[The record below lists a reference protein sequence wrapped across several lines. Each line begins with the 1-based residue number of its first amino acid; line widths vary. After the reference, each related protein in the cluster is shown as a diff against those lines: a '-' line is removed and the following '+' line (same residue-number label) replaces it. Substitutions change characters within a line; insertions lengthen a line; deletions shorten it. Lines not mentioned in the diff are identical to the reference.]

1 MIHFTKS
8 DITRFNGELSSNL
21 GRDNRLVDRLN
32 LLVVNGLVNRP
43 GNRLVDRLVSPT
55 VTNSVFM
62 KLVFCPQFD
71 ELFDTVYHIDCGG
84 STDSTDNFNTTWLSD
99 RFFTSGSSGLVSEPL
114 RFRSLQEKTLR
125 FFPISSGKKNCYIV
139 PLPTGRFYIR
149 TFTVYDNYDG
159 KSHSPSFDLSV
170 EGTLVFSWRSPWP
183 EQVSRIGAYSDLFA
197 FVSDGEAD
205 ICFYSIATDSPIIA
219 SLELIQIDPASY
231 DSASIGNGSV
241 LVNYGRLSSG
251 SEQWGPGFSND
262 VDLFGRTWQSDA
274 EFRSPNSVEVKAVSA
289 IKNVVNTDQSPNYF
303 PVKLYQTALMG
314 TGNGALEYELPVD
327 AKLDY
332 LLWFHFAEI
341 DVSVNR
347 QGQRVFDVVVNGE
360 NMSRVDIFKQVG
372 SFAAYDW
379 YCTVKN
385 LSSTILSVKLV
396 PVVGVPIIC
405 GLENYAIVPAD
416 LSTVPDQVVA
426 MSALKESLRVP
437 DRMGWNGDPCAP
449 TNWDAWEGV
458 TCHPNKDETAL
469 VIFQIDLGS
478 QGLKG
483 YISDQIGLLT
493 NLVSLVSVAVFF
505 LKALQSYFWLSP
517 VLSEPSTESISLGQM
532 LPFVLVAHNLTHV
545 SVHNI
550 LFRNH
555 GQPTNRFTLISGK
568 MVSSV
573 SLQLFHGEGLVKK
586 VAFGNLSS
594 NSLGSSLPSGLG
606 LNSLKKLDLS
616 NNRFTGSIPD
626 SLVSSNLQLVILND
640 NSLEGQVPEGLY
652 SIGVHGGAIDS
663 GKAWLISM
671 QNAISE
677 MLKCFPRNFDR
688 KCVSLAIKACVVYLL
703 CQNVHYSGEVI
714 YMCCIRRGHHDYDFA
729 LPQELMAL
737 SAKRNRYHRQKSLM
751 TLEMESQHAK
761 GFISNLNS
769 N

>member
-1 MIHFTKS
+1 MSPLYLLPFFFFFFFFFFPS
-8 DITRFNGELSSNL
+8 LSLSYLFN
-21 GRDNRLVDRLN
+21 
-32 LLVVNGLVNRP
+32 
-43 GNRLVDRLVSPT
+43 
-55 VTNSVFM
+55 
-62 KLVFCPQFD
+62 
-71 ELFDTVYHIDCGG
+71 TVYHIDCGG

-493 NLVSLVSVAVFF
+493 NLVSL
-505 LKALQSYFWLSP
+505 
-517 VLSEPSTESISLGQM
+517 
-532 LPFVLVAHNLTHV
+532 
-545 SVHNI
+545 
-550 LFRNH
+550 
-555 GQPTNRFTLISGK
+555 
-568 MVSSV
+568 
-573 SLQLFHGEGLVKK
+573 
-586 VAFGNLSS
+586 NLSS

-652 SIGVHGGAIDS
+652 SIGVHGGAIDLS
-663 GKAWLISM
+663 GNKGLCGVPSLPECPLFWRRYSLSTGGKIAIGIS
-671 QNAISE
+671 A
-677 MLKCFPRNFDR
+677 
-688 KCVSLAIKACVVYLL
+688 VVMFCILL
-703 CQNVHYSGEVI
+703 LVI